1 MAGLCAARVLADRF
15 DQVTVVDRDT
25 LPDAPTWRSQV
36 PQGRHPHL
44 LLARG
49 ARLLEGWFPGIVD
62 ELYAGGAVEIDLA
75 ADMHWYQGGGVARR
89 PPSSLRGPA
98 MSRPFLEWTVR
109 TRLAALSNVTILGDT
124 NIAGLELDATGR
136 RVVAARLADGHL
148 PCDLLVDASGRH
160 AHSLPWLEQLGYPS
174 PDVSRVEID
183 TRYMTQQLRRS
194 DDPARDWK
202 AAGVID
208 DPATKRLAMALPIEG
223 DRWLVLFGGVHGET
237 APADPDERLAYARSL
252 PSPVIAD
259 LLAACDPLDEPTT
272 HRFPSSQRRH
282 VERLK
287 RFPLGWV
294 LLGDAIGSFNPIYG
308 QGMTVAAQQATALGE
323 ALDRSGRIDRA
334 FARRYFKTA
343 SRIVNVAWST
353 AVGSDF
359 AYDETTGPK
368 PPGTD
373 LINRYMDRVITA
385 AQHNDAIA
393 LRFNEV
399 VAMVRRPEALLT
411 PAFAFRVLRCSSDP
425 RLLVADPQAGS
436 CRGED
441 PRPSRERCDQSRVG
455 RRYRSHRRHCQA
467 HRGCQWCTARPPRV
481 SASHGGKTPPR
492 AETAGR

>member
-1 MAGLCAARVLADRF
+1 MATNRVTTPTRIGEHAVVIGASMAGLCAARVLADRF
-15 DQVTVVDRDT
+15 VHVTVVDRDA
-25 LPDAPTWRSQV
+25 LPDAPTWRNQV

-89 PPSSLRGPA
+89 PPSSLTGPA

-124 NIAGLELDATGR
+124 DFAGLELDDTGR
-136 RVVAARLADGHL
+136 RVVAARVADGNL

-160 AHSLPWLEQLGYPS
+160 AHSLPWLEQLGYAS

-194 DDPARDWK
+194 EDPARDWK

-223 DRWLVLFGGVHGET
+223 DRWLVLFGGVHGEA

-259 LLAACDPLDEPTT
+259 LLAACDPLDKPTT

-334 FARRYFKTA
+334 FARRYFKSA
-343 SRIVNVAWST
+343 SRMVNVAWST

-368 PPGTD
+368 PPGAD

-385 AQHNDAIA
+385 AQHDDAIA

-411 PAFAFRVLRCSSDP
+411 PAFAFRVMRCS
-425 RLLVADPQAGS
+425 RRTQ
-436 CRGED
+436 
-441 PRPSRERCDQSRVG
+441 ERDAVDVTATMTTAA
-455 RRYRSHRRHCQA
+455 RR
-467 HRGCQWCTARPPRV
+467 
-481 SASHGGKTPPR
+481 
-492 AETAGR
+492 

>member
-1 MAGLCAARVLADRF
+1 MMATRRVTTPTRIGHNAVVIGASIAGLCAARVLADRF
-15 DQVTVVDRDT
+15 DHVTVADRDT
-25 LPDAPTWRSQV
+25 LPDVPTWRGQV

-89 PPSSLRGPA
+89 PQSSLRGPS

-109 TRLAALSNVTILGDT
+109 TRIAALPNVTILGGT
-124 NIAGLELDATGR
+124 SVAGLQLDADGR

-148 PCDLLVDASGRH
+148 PCDLVVDASGRH
-160 AHSLPWLEQLGYPS
+160 AHSLPWLEQLGYAAPE
-174 PDVSRVEID
+174 VSRVEID
-183 TRYMTQQLRRS
+183 TRYVTQQVRRS

-208 DPATKRLAMALPIEG
+208 DPPTKRLAMALPIEG
-223 DRWLVLFGGVHGET
+223 DRWIVLFGGVHGET
-237 APADPDERLAYARSL
+237 APADQHERLDYARSF

-308 QGMTVAAQQATALGE
+308 QGMTVAAQQAAALGE

-399 VAMVRRPEALLT
+399 VAMVRRPETLLT
-411 PAFAFRVLRCSSDP
+411 PAFAFRVLRCS
-425 RLLVADPQAGS
+425 RQAQRRDAVEARS
-436 CRGED
+436 TTAARG
-441 PRPSRERCDQSRVG
+441 
-455 RRYRSHRRHCQA
+455 
-467 HRGCQWCTARPPRV
+467 
-481 SASHGGKTPPR
+481 
-492 AETAGR
+492 

>member
-1 MAGLCAARVLADRF
+1 MATHRVTTPTQIGQNAVVIGASMAGLCAARVLADRF
-15 DQVTVVDRDT
+15 VHVTVVDRDT

-75 ADMHWYQGGGVARR
+75 ADIHWYQGGGVARR
-89 PPSSLRGPA
+89 PPSSLRGPS
-98 MSRPFLEWTVR
+98 MSRPLLERTVR
-109 TRLAALSNVTILGDT
+109 TRLAALSNVTIVGDT
-124 NIAGLELDATGR
+124 EIAGLELDATGR
-136 RVVAARLADGHL
+136 RVVAARLADGHHL

-174 PDVSRVEID
+174 PDVSRVQID
-183 TRYMTQQLRRS
+183 TRYMTQQLRRT

-237 APADPDERLAYARSL
+237 APTDPDERLAYARSL

-259 LLAACDPLDEPTT
+259 LLATCDPLDDPTT

-308 QGMTVAAQQATALGE
+308 QGMTVSAQQANALGE

-334 FARRYFKTA
+334 FSRRYFKTA
-343 SRIVNVAWST
+343 SRTVNVAWST

-359 AYDETTGPK
+359 NYDETTGPK
-368 PPGTD
+368 PPATD
-373 LINRYMDRVITA
+373 LINRYMDRVVTA
-385 AQHNDAIA
+385 AQHNDSIA

-399 VAMVRRPEALLT
+399 VAMIRKPATLLT
-411 PAFAFRVLRCSSDP
+411 PAFAFRVLRCSHWTQKRDA
-425 RLLVADPQAGS
+425 VDVTAS
-436 CRGED
+436 CAAQ
-441 PRPSRERCDQSRVG
+441 P
-455 RRYRSHRRHCQA
+455 
-467 HRGCQWCTARPPRV
+467 
-481 SASHGGKTPPR
+481 
-492 AETAGR
+492 

>member
-1 MAGLCAARVLADRF
+1 MATHSVTTPTRIGHNAVVIGASMAGLCAARVLADRF
-15 DQVTVVDRDT
+15 DHVTVVDRDT

-44 LLARG
+44 LLAAG
-49 ARLLEGWFPGIVD
+49 ARLLDGWFPGIID
-62 ELYAGGAVEIDLA
+62 ELHAGGAVEIDLA

-109 TRLAALSNVTILGDT
+109 ARLAALPNVTILGDT
-124 NIAGLELDATGR
+124 NVAGLDLDATGR
-136 RVVAARLADGHL
+136 RVVAARLPGGHL
-148 PCDLLVDASGRH
+148 ACDLLVDTSGRH
-160 AHSLPWLEQLGYPS
+160 AHSLRWLEQLGYPS

-183 TRYMTQQLRRS
+183 TRYLTQQLRSS

-223 DRWLVLFGGVHGET
+223 ERWLVLFGGVHGET
-237 APADPDERLAYARSL
+237 APTDPDERLAYARSL

-287 RFPLGWV
+287 QFALGWV

-308 QGMTVAAQQATALGE
+308 QGMTVAAQQASALGE
-323 ALDRSGRIDRA
+323 ALDRRGRIDRA
-334 FARRYFKTA
+334 FARRYFKRA

-385 AQHNDAIA
+385 TQHNDAIA

-399 VAMVRRPEALLT
+399 VAMIRRPKTLLT
-411 PAFAFRVLRCSSDP
+411 PAFALRVLHY
-425 RLLVADPQAGS
+425 
-436 CRGED
+436 
-441 PRPSRERCDQSRVG
+441 SRQTQRQDAVEA
-455 RRYRSHRRHCQA
+455 RS
-467 HRGCQWCTARPPRV
+467 TAAARD
-481 SASHGGKTPPR
+481 
-492 AETAGR
+492 

>member
-1 MAGLCAARVLADRF
+1 MSTHRMVTPARIGDNAVVIGASMAGLCAARVLADRF

-25 LPDAPTWRSQV
+25 LPDAPTWRGQV

-49 ARLLEGWFPGIVD
+49 ARLLEGWFPGIIG

-75 ADMHWYQGGGVARR
+75 ADMLWYQGGGVARR
-89 PPSSLRGPA
+89 PQSSLRGPA
-98 MSRPFLEWTVR
+98 MSRPFLEWSVR
-109 TRLAALSNVTILGDT
+109 MRLTALTNVTILGDT
-124 NIAGLELDATGR
+124 NIAGLELDPTRR
-136 RVVAARLADGHL
+136 RVVAARPTDGHHL

-160 AHSLPWLEQLGYPS
+160 AHSLRWLEQLGYAP
-174 PDVSRVEID
+174 PDVSRVHID

-208 DPATKRLAMALPIEG
+208 DPTTKRLAMALPIEG
-223 DRWLVLFGGVHGET
+223 DRWLVMFGGVHGET
-237 APADPDERLAYARSL
+237 APTDPDERLDYARSL

-259 LLAACDPLDEPTT
+259 LLATCEPLDQPTT

-287 RFPLGWV
+287 QFPLGWV

-308 QGMTVAAQQATALGE
+308 QGMTVTAQQAAALGE
-323 ALDRSGRIDRA
+323 ALDRNGRIDRA

-343 SRIVNVAWST
+343 SGTVNVAWST
-353 AVGSDF
+353 AVGGDF
-359 AYDETTGPK
+359 TYDETTGPK

-399 VAMVRRPEALLT
+399 VAMMRRPETLLT
-411 PAFAFRVLRCSSDP
+411 PAFAIRVLHY
-425 RLLVADPQAGS
+425 
-436 CRGED
+436 
-441 PRPSRERCDQSRVG
+441 SRQSQTQNAVEA
-455 RRYRSHRRHCQA
+455 RST
-467 HRGCQWCTARPPRV
+467 TAARD
-481 SASHGGKTPPR
+481 
-492 AETAGR
+492 

>member
-1 MAGLCAARVLADRF
+1 MATHQVTTPTRIGEHALVIGASMAGLCAARVLADRF

-25 LPDAPTWRSQV
+25 LPDGPTWRSQV

-89 PPSSLRGPA
+89 PRSSLRGPA

-109 TRLAALSNVTILGDT
+109 TRLAALPAVTILGDT
-124 NIAGLELDATGR
+124 NIVGLELDATGR

-160 AHSLPWLEQLGYPS
+160 AHSLPWLEQLGYAS

-183 TRYMTQQLRRS
+183 TRYSTQQLRRS
-194 DDPARDWK
+194 EDPARDWK

-237 APADPDERLAYARSL
+237 APAHPDDRLAYARSL

-308 QGMTVAAQQATALGE
+308 QGMTVAAQQATAVGE
-323 ALDRSGRIDRA
+323 ALDRSGRIDRE
-334 FARRYFKTA
+334 FARRYFKAA

-359 AYDETTGPK
+359 AYEETTGPK

-373 LINRYMDRVITA
+373 LINRYMNRVITA
-385 AQHNDAIA
+385 AQHDDTIA

-399 VAMVRRPEALLT
+399 IAMVRRPEALLT
-411 PAFAFRVLRCSSDP
+411 PTFALRVLH
-425 RLLVADPQAGS
+425 
-436 CRGED
+436 
-441 PRPSRERCDQSRVG
+441 
-455 RRYRSHRRHCQA
+455 RSHRTQQRVA
-467 HRGCQWCTARPPRV
+467 GV
-481 SASHGGKTPPR
+481 SAASVN
-492 AETAGR
+492 A